1 MMPTPLYNRLIDT
14 FKQAGFDL
22 LNPVDRY
29 KLGVRNVHQTIRSKE
44 KARRIAHV
52 LLRYGR

>member
-1 MMPTPLYNRLIDT
+1 MPTPLYNRLIDT